1 MNCTKHIDISR
12 QLNDDKNIRIL
23 TQSGYKLRERVLT
36 ILGGDYMLQKI
47 KDHFVTYEDDGAMTI
62 TLFSS
67 ISEVIILALAIVAV
81 VEFIMLRKRR
91 K

>member
-1 MNCTKHIDISR
+1 
-12 QLNDDKNIRIL
+12 
-23 TQSGYKLRERVLT
+23 
-36 ILGGDYMLQKI
+36 MLQKI
-47 KDHFVTYEDDGAMTI
+47 KDHFITYEDDGAMTI

-67 ISEVIILALAIVAV
+67 ISEVIILVLAIVAV